1 MKKIYYINILCAL
14 ATLTACTAEE
24 TFRFTGRETNKVNFD
39 VVNLTVGMPDDAQSL
54 MLESYGNYWTQPMDS
69 SACFSFYINFLEND
83 GVEEVRIDKEYTNM
97 VYAGGNNE
105 LRFTFHPS
113 CPEEKSATFTMPD
126 GKVYEVDASNNSFTW
141 NVNRGVIPEGS
152 DRYALPVVAES
163 SYEKDGSIYN
173 NRGFILINVERMNFC
188 YFNNHDDRWYHNN
201 WLEGEHMFK
210 SSRLMFNAA
219 NISVAEVD
227 SAASV
232 KNEWGYNFYNRD
244 TYEEFSLDIH
254 GLPGT
259 SDSTY
264 SENRRIDLY
273 YSNVIWAGGNND
285 IKIKYTPSNPE
296 EAENTIFTMPD
307 GQTFTPSAEQTE
319 FVWTLDSATY
329 ANVTNTYSG
338 CLIIEGFAKYPYQGI
353 DREAS
358 GYILI
363 EVGRDISLNRSNGLW
378 YLTNW
383 ANTRSRSRAGYMTHK
398 K

>member
-1 MKKIYYINILCAL
+1 MKKIYYLNILCAL

-69 SACFSFYINFLEND
+69 SVNFSFTLNFLDND

-201 WLEGEHMFK
+201 WLEGEPLYRQ
-210 SSRLMFNAA
+210 SRLMFGAY
-219 NISVAEVD
+219 NISVEEVD

-232 KNEWGYNFYNRD
+232 KYEWGYNTEYRGK
-244 TYEEFSLDIH
+244 YEEFGLDIH

-259 SDSTY
+259 ADSLY
-264 SENRRIDLY
+264 SENRAIGLY
-273 YSNVIWAGGNND
+273 YSNVLWAGENNN
-285 IKIKYTPSNPE
+285 IRIKYTPANQE
-296 EAENTIFTMPD
+296 ESGNTVFTMPD
-307 GQTFTPSAEQTE
+307 GQTFTPTEGQTE

-329 ANVTNTYSG
+329 ANATNTYNDY
-338 CLIIEGFAKYPYQGI
+338 LIIEGFAKYPYQGI

-363 EVGRDISLNRSNGLW
+363 EVGRDISLNKSNGLW